1 MGRLSSL
8 EKKGALFERGPG
20 MAASPLLVLDMVGGG
35 CGVGMGVGRMVWA
48 GTRVDE
54 VMGAVGG
61 TMGGCMGWR

>member
-20 MAASPLLVLDMVGGG
+20 MAASPLLVLDMVGGA
-35 CGVGMGVGRMVWA
+35 CGAGMGVGRMVWV